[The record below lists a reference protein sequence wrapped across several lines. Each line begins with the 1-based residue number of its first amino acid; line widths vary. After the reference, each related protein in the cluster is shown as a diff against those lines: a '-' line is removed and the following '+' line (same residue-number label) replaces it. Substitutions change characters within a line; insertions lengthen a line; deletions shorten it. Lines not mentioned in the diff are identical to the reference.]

1 MKDYKTHYNLSK
13 NKIIMIM
20 AGLMI
25 GLLVAALDNSIIGTT
40 MPKIIGNLQ
49 GMEYYVW
56 PFTPYLLSS
65 TIAIILFGKLSD
77 FYGRKHVLLVGIIVF
92 VIASVICG
100 FATKHV

>member
-40 MPKIIGNLQ
+40 MPKIIGNL
-49 GMEYYVW
+49 
-56 PFTPYLLSS
+56 
-65 TIAIILFGKLSD
+65 
-77 FYGRKHVLLVGIIVF
+77 
-92 VIASVICG
+92 
-100 FATKHV
+100 